1 MMNNRNK
8 AVFQLTTLTLIHF
21 AVDMLGGVIPGILP
35 VLLKEY
41 GFSIAAGSFLVTA
54 YIFTGNAV
62 QVPAGLTRKKS
73 TKPLLIQIGLLMSGI
88 ILFAG
93 FIPKSG
99 SPYLWLVICSFL
111 VGIGGAIAHP
121 ESLRCVCAIDDRE
134 IPPAVATSVFVTAG
148 FFGYNCGPLFAGILV
163 EKWGLPGLNFIWLL
177 IIPLIYMLVKSQ
189 VRMADGTGS
198 SKGKSGLIEGK
209 YHFTFWQLFWC
220 SACINTAC
228 SIVQGL
234 LPTYLRDCGFSLT
247 FAGFSA
253 LLFGIGAG
261 LGALYTGSVLMK
273 RFVAINCIGTELVF
287 GVPMLLCYLLLAPLG
302 AWAAVLNFIAG
313 SLIGAG
319 FPQLVVLART
329 APNGPPL
336 GVRMGLIVGGTWSF
350 AGIALWFSGILA
362 DHLSLRAAL
371 LTAPGYLAMT
381 LVLFWLFS
389 RKR

>member
-1 MMNNRNK
+1 GLFINASAINIITITAHNK
-8 AVFQLTTLTLIHF
+8 IRIHRIVF
-21 AVDMLGGVIPGILP
+21 
-35 VLLKEY
+35 
-41 GFSIAAGSFLVTA
+41 
-54 YIFTGNAV
+54 
-62 QVPAGLTRKKS
+62 
-73 TKPLLIQIGLLMSGI
+73 
-88 ILFAG
+88 
-93 FIPKSG
+93 
-99 SPYLWLVICSFL
+99 
-111 VGIGGAIAHP
+111 
-121 ESLRCVCAIDDRE
+121 
-134 IPPAVATSVFVTAG
+134 
-148 FFGYNCGPLFAGILV
+148 
-163 EKWGLPGLNFIWLL
+163 
-177 IIPLIYMLVKSQ
+177 
-189 VRMADGTGS
+189 
-198 SKGKSGLIEGK
+198 
-209 YHFTFWQLFWC
+209 
-220 SACINTAC
+220 
-228 SIVQGL
+228 
-234 LPTYLRDCGFSLT
+234 TYLRDCGFSLT